1 MYYIKNSLFISLLA
15 FGLSACTEIEPK
27 PFVPSPTHINTGT
40 EAPAAEIPSL
50 VEQQPILP
58 EPEPAPDLEK
68 YTVVV
73 NEVPVKELLFALA
86 RDAGINVDISPA
98 IDGVVTINAVEQT
111 LPQILNRIARQVDMR
126 YEFDDDN
133 LMIYPDE
140 PFFRGYKVDYVNM
153 SRNTDSAIT
162 IATQIAT
169 TGGGF
174 QDSGGGGGSS
184 GGNNNSTT
192 DVTSISRN
200 QFWRTLVSNVMS
212 IIGETPTKGEAG
224 TIPSSNVVIPSPET
238 GILTVLASARQ
249 HDEIQRLIDQVTDS
263 AQRQVLVQA
272 TIVEV
277 TLNDQYQ
284 AGIDWSFID
293 TLAGL
298 DIISAT
304 LGAVPTL
311 GGIPLV
317 SSMVL
322 DYTDTEVGNNG
333 DSLNAT
339 VRLLNEFGDARV
351 LSSPQLMVLNNQTA
365 VLKVVDNVV
374 FFTIEQESSQTQTSN
389 VTTFETT
396 VHTVPVGIVMSITPF
411 ISDNDSV
418 ILNVRPTISR
428 IRQFKNDPNPAL
440 TIDLVNGGA
449 LANPIVNPIPEIT
462 VREMESMLRMNNGQI
477 AVLGGLMQDE
487 NRDNDRSIPGISRIP
502 VIGKAFN
509 TDTIET
515 FKTELV
521 IFLRPVVVRNPSL
534 DGDLDMYRPYLDQ
547 NSAIPVTR
555 ETGES

>member
-1 MYYIKNSLFISLLA
+1 MKKLIFISLLA
-15 FGLSACTEIEPK
+15 LGISSCTEIEPK
-27 PFVPSPTHINTGT
+27 PFEPSPAHISKDQ
-40 EAPAAEIPSL
+40 EIPKTDIPQL
-50 VEQQPILP
+50 VEQPPILP
-58 EPEPAPDLEK
+58 EPEPVQDLEK

-86 RDAGINVDISPA
+86 RDAEINVDIAPS
-98 IDGVVTINAVEQT
+98 IEGVVTINAVEQT

-126 YEFDDDN
+126 YEYSDN
-133 LMIYPDE
+133 NLIISPDQ

-153 SRNTDSAIT
+153 SRNTDSTIT

-169 TGGGF
+169 TGGAF
-174 QDSGGGGGSS
+174 QDTGGGGGA

-200 QFWRTLVSNVMS
+200 QFWKTLVSNVMA
-212 IIGETPTKGEAG
+212 ILGEESASGDEAG
-224 TIPSSNVVIPSPET
+224 EIPSSNSVIPSPES
-238 GILTVLASARQ
+238 GVLTVNATAKQ
-249 HDEIQRLIDQVTDS
+249 HDEIQRLIDQVINS
-263 AQRQVLVQA
+263 AKRQVLVQA

-284 AGIDWSFID
+284 AGIDWSYLD
-293 TLAGL
+293 TFAGL
-298 DIISAT
+298 DAISTT

-311 GGIPLV
+311 GGIPLI
-317 SSMVL
+317 SSL
-322 DYTDTEVGNNG
+322 ILNYTDTEVGDKG
-333 DSLNAT
+333 DSLSAT
-339 VRLLNEFGDARV
+339 VRFLNEFGDARV

-374 FFTIEQESSQTQTSN
+374 FFTIEQETNQTQGVQS
-389 VTTFETT
+389 TTFETT

-411 ISDNDSV
+411 ISENDSI

-428 IRQFKNDPNPAL
+428 ISQFKNDPNPSL

-449 LANPIVNPIPEIT
+449 LANPIINPIPEIQ

-477 AVLGGLMQDE
+477 AVLGGLMQDD
-487 NRDNDRSIPGISRIP
+487 NRNNTRGIPGLSRLPI
-502 VIGKAFN
+502 VGKAFN

-521 IFLRPVVVRNPSL
+521 IFLRPVVVRDPSL
-534 DGDLDMYRPYLDQ
+534 DGDLELYRPYLDQ
-547 NSAIPVTR
+547 ESAIPDSR
-555 ETGES
+555 GTGDS